1 MEWLNYHHLIYF
13 WTVVR
18 EGGIAA
24 ASRSLKVGRP
34 SISMQLKS
42 LEAFIG
48 SPLFTRRGRHLE
60 LTETGKL
67 VHGYADDI
75 CQAGRELVDA
85 VRGRPTG
92 GRRTFRVGIADVMAK
107 LVAFQLL
114 EITLDG
120 DEQVVLECREDE
132 PTRLFAELAVHE
144 LDLVLS
150 DIPLAP
156 GLDVK
161 AYNHVVGESTTTLF
175 AAPEL
180 ARRLQRRFPQSL
192 AGAPFLMPSKNTAI
206 RHSLDLW
213 LEEHDVHPTIIG
225 EFEDSA
231 LMKVFGQAG
240 RGVLPGPTVVREQI
254 CKQYGLRALG
264 ELEHVRERFY
274 AISPERKIKHPAVVR
289 IVEHAQK
296 TVFGR
301 AALAGAR
308 SPPDGGGG

>member
-1 MEWLNYHHLIYF
+1 MEWLNYHHLFYF
-13 WTVVR
+13 WTTVR

-24 ASRSLKVGRP
+24 AARALHVGRP

-42 LEAFIG
+42 LEAFVG

-67 VHGYADDI
+67 VHGYAEDI
-75 CQAGRELVDA
+75 FRTGGELLDA
-85 VRGRPTG
+85 LRGRPTG
-92 GRRTFRVGIADVMAK
+92 RPMRFRVGIADVMAK

-114 EITLDG
+114 LPAFDV
-120 DEQVVLECREDE
+120 DEGLTIDCREDQ

-150 DIPLAP
+150 DVPLAP

-161 AYNHVVGESTTTLF
+161 AYSHLVGESTTTLF

-180 ARRLQRRFPQSL
+180 ARRLKRGFPRSL
-192 AGAPFLMPSKNTAI
+192 TGAPFLIPSLETAI
-206 RHSLDLW
+206 RRP
-213 LEEHDVHPTIIG
+213 LERWMEEAGVRPVVVG

-240 RGVLPGPTVVREQI
+240 RGVFPGPTAVREEI
-254 CKQYGLRALG
+254 AKRYGVRAIG
-264 ELEHVRERFY
+264 ELEAVKERFY
-274 AISPERKIKHPAVVR
+274 AVSPERKIKHPAVAC
-289 IVEHAQK
+289 IVEKAK
-296 TVFGR
+296 EGIFRRDPEGE
-301 AALAGAR
+301 GE
-308 SPPDGGGG
+308 

>member
-1 MEWLNYHHLIYF
+1 MEWLNYHHLLYF

-18 EGGIAA
+18 EGGITA
-24 ASRSLKVGRP
+24 ASRKLHVARP

-48 SPLFTRRGRHLE
+48 SPLFTRRGRYLR

-67 VHGYADDI
+67 VHGYAEDI
-75 CQAGRELVDA
+75 FQTGRELVDA
-85 VRGRPTG
+85 VRGRATG
-92 GRRTFRVGIADVMAK
+92 RSLTFRVGIADVMAK
-107 LVAFQLL
+107 LVAFELL
-114 EITLDG
+114 EPALDV
-120 DEQVVLECREDE
+120 DEQVAIECREDE

-161 AYNHVVGESTTTLF
+161 AYNHVMGESTTTLF

-180 ARRLQRRFPQSL
+180 APRLKRQFPRFL
-192 AGAPFLMPSKNTAI
+192 TGAPFLMPSKNTAI
-206 RHSLDLW
+206 RRQLELW
-213 LEEHDVHPTIIG
+213 LEEEDVHPVIIG

-231 LMKVFGQAG
+231 LMKVFGEAG
-240 RGVLPGPTVVREQI
+240 RGVFPAPTVVQEQI
-254 CKQYGLRALG
+254 SKKYGVRALG

-274 AISPERKIKHPAVVR
+274 AISPERKIKHPAVTR
-289 IVEHAQK
+289 IVENAK
-296 TVFGR
+296 KGVFRR
-301 AALAGAR
+301 AAGSRHA
-308 SPPDGGGG
+308 D